1 MRRLRRP
8 TAPTGNTRVVVPT
21 RWGRVIARSL
31 LNVLNTPGSRW
42 QDAFRG
48 NSNAEKAVWAGHPVG
63 FDLLTHGDGQ
73 FIAFYDAERKMTVG
87 QRGLD
92 EDAWVTL

>member
-1 MRRLRRP
+1 MALIK
-8 TAPTGNTRVVVPT
+8 TVAVAP
-21 RWGRVIARSL
+21 
-31 LNVLNTPGSRW
+31 
-42 QDAFRG
+42 
-48 NSNAEKAVWAGHPVG
+48 VWAGHPVG